1 MFKSFVHMI
10 KISEHSTITFLH
22 SSLHLCEACKHG
34 FTHSILVGVR
44 WWEFIWASF
53 NAQTGAFGPQWSL
66 LGKAKTIIRDD
77 ILDTGAPQAA
87 VLIAMWAEIS
97 TLACRFHLLRG
108 SGQQTRGSLEDKK
121 SLLTEMGTVMPCW
134 WRPRPLPSC
143 QPIACNILLPILSLV
158 KPSLVGCSKFLMMV
172 NYRC

>member
-1 MFKSFVHMI
+1 MEKSPVCYVFKSFVHMI

-77 ILDTGAPQAA
+77 ISDTGAPQAA

-121 SLLTEMGTVMPCW
+121 KVCS
-134 WRPRPLPSC
+134 PRWERWCLVGDVPDLCLPAS
-143 QPIACNILLPILSLV
+143 
-158 KPSLVGCSKFLMMV
+158 PSLATSCSRYYHLL
-172 NYRC
+172 NRL

>member
-1 MFKSFVHMI
+1 MEKSPVCYVFKSFVHMI

-97 TLACRFHLLRG
+97 TLARRFHLLRG
-108 SGQQTRGSLEDKK
+108 SGQQTRGSSEDKK
-121 SLLTEMGTVMPCW
+121 KSAHRDGNGDALLVTSQTFAF
-134 WRPRPLPSC
+134 LPAHRLQHLAPDIITC
-143 QPIACNILLPILSLV
+143 
-158 KPSLVGCSKFLMMV
+158 
-172 NYRC
+172 